1 MNTATNVETIRLGE
15 LVLAIAALPKAQRTS
30 AAMDDE
36 VIELAARLPKGSID
50 FARLKARLQGLGVK
64 VADWIQLVR
73 RRRAALTSWPGK
85 GGKHSLEE
93 DARPKIIVNRHEEF
107 EINEQAI
114 AAIAALPNV
123 YQRFGALVRVVNA
136 KRKRPGLTDEQIVPE
151 IRPFTQP
158 LLREL
163 FTRAAC
169 WCEAQQD
176 DESGHSAL
184 VRVHPPDWCVKAVFD
199 WASWP
204 KVNHLHHLSEVP
216 VIFADGAVV
225 STPGYD
231 RRTGILYSP
240 CISFPDVPEAPTQE
254 DVKAA
259 AAQLLDVV
267 CDFSFETEERRS
279 AWLAALLTPIAR
291 WAFEGQNPL
300 FVLDAN
306 QSGSGK
312 GLLLKVI
319 SWIVLGREMDFL
331 TPTHDEEEERKRI
344 TSKILKGETM
354 VLIDNI
360 DKPFGSATLEGLLT
374 TGVWSDRLLGSN
386 NAPTLNAWITWYGS
400 GNNVQFKREDTRRRS
415 CVIRLMTNE
424 TRPEERT
431 DYKYPS
437 LRQHVLAHRAEL
449 FAAAL
454 TMLRGWLRAGKRA
467 AELPGWGGAW
477 GSFDDWDQVVRGA
490 ILYAGMI
497 DPIGAKATN
506 DELGTASSG
515 LQELVDGLEEA
526 CAKLDPRR
534 KEVRASEVLD
544 ALVENDEWRRGNRD
558 TPIRF
563 KKLREAISILVPNLP
578 QGRLPNQSQLG
589 SLFGRYRGKPIGPK
603 GNEKRIMA
611 RTLSGNNVWRVERGP
626 FTDIERE
633 AIQAEGMYAQSGPRG
648 CRRPDCA
655 CRPCSLCGGCTDLTP
670 LQGGCHC

>member
-1 MNTATNVETIRLGE
+1 M
-15 LVLAIAALPKAQRTS
+15 IAGLPKSDRTR
-30 AAMDDE
+30 AAIDDE
-36 VIELAARLPKGSID
+36 MIDLAARFPKDSID
-50 FARLKARLQGLGVK
+50 FARLKASLQGLGVK
-64 VADWIQLVR
+64 VADWVQLVR
-73 RRRAALTSWPGK
+73 RRRSELFPELGK
-85 GGKHSLEE
+85 MGRQSVEQ
-93 DARPKIIVNRHEEF
+93 DDRPKIIINRSEEF
-107 EINEQAI
+107 EINEQAS

-136 KRKRPGLTDEQIVPE
+136 KRRRPGIAQEQVVPE
-151 IRPFTQP
+151 IRSITQP

-176 DESGHSAL
+176 RESGCSVL
-184 VRVHPPDWCVKAVFD
+184 VRVHPPDWSVKAVHD
-199 WASWP
+199 WATWP
-204 KVNHLHHLSEVP
+204 KVNHLHHVSEVP
-216 VIFADGAVV
+216 VIFADGTVV

-240 CISFPDVPEAPTQE
+240 YMNFPDVPEAPTQE

-259 AAQLLDVV
+259 AAQILDVV
-267 CDFSFETEERRS
+267 CDFPFETEERRS

-424 TRPEERT
+424 TRPEERNGF
-431 DYKYPS
+431 KYPN
-437 LRQHVLAHRAEL
+437 LQRHVLMHRAEL
-449 FAAAL
+449 FVAAL
-454 TMLRGWLRAGKRA
+454 TMLRGWILAGKRA
-467 AELPGWGGAW
+467 AELPGWGGGW
-477 GSFDDWDQVVRGA
+477 GSFDDWDQVVRGTV
-490 ILYAGMI
+490 LYAGLA
-497 DPIGAKATN
+497 DPIGAKATK
-506 DELGTASSG
+506 DELGTANSG

-526 CAKLDPRR
+526 CAQLDPKR

-544 ALVENDEWRRGNRD
+544 ALVENDEWRRSERNV
-558 TPIRF
+558 PVRF
-563 KKLREAISILVPNLP
+563 KKLREAISILLP
-578 QGRLPNQSQLG
+578 TLQQGRLPNQNQLG
-589 SLFGRYRGKPIGPK
+589 SLFGRYRGKPIGPE

-611 RTLSGNNVWRVERGP
+611 RTLNGNNVWRVDRGP
-626 FTDIERE
+626 FADVERE
-633 AIQAEGMYAQSGPRG
+633 AIQEEDTHAPRG
-648 CRRPDCA
+648 PHGCLRPDCD
-655 CRPCSLCGGCTDLTP
+655 CRPCSLCRGCTALTP
-670 LQGGCHC
+670 LQGGCTC